1 MNPIVQTIILSASAV
16 RMLPHIALYLLHK
29 KEIDADLLKVQD
41 RKPTVLNLI
50 KACTRERSFRNLFY
64 YRMGEYRSVFISWLL
79 PPERTIDHLVSAYR
93 EGCASGAQLCHLSQ
107 RRKHR

>member
-50 KACTRERSFRNLFY
+50 KACTRE
-64 YRMGEYRSVFISWLL
+64 G
-79 PPERTIDHLVSAYR
+79 VSAICFITAWANTVR
-93 EGCASGAQLCHLSQ
+93 FSSAGCCLLSV
-107 RRKHR
+107 R